1 MGIKQNVM
9 DLESS
14 LIELIRE
21 FEKVNEVMVTEIALD
36 REYNPESPIDS
47 KLEAKAIFLC
57 PYSINE

>member
-9 DLESS
+9 DFETS
-14 LIELIRE
+14 LVELIKD
-21 FEKVNEVMVTEIALD
+21 FEKSNEIMITEIALD